1 MMSST
6 EAQHGT
12 GRAAGPFVLNFKAL
26 LGLFSGREH
35 EGGMGGRRHQLLI
48 QSFHKHLFQASTVWQ
63 IDVRNTEMIT
73 GSL

>member
-6 EAQHGT
+6 EVQHGR
-12 GRAAGPFVLNFKAL
+12 RAGGPFVLNFKAL
-26 LGLFSGREH
+26 LGLFNGREH
-35 EGGMGGRRHQLLI
+35 EAGLGGRRHQLLI
-48 QSFHKHLFQASTVWQ
+48 QSSHKHLFRASALRQ